1 MPSARAP
8 ISAAGFSGLVKLLVA
23 TGAFP
28 DGHFFVEDD
37 VASAQDYIAFFEF
50 FKELVGGKTV
60 GDFDNFASAL
70 RAFDALAAYTDD
82 LFLLHSNVF

>member
-1 MPSARAP
+1 MAVLRL
-8 ISAAGFSGLVKLLVA
+8 AGFSGLVKLLVA

-28 DGHFFVEDD
+28 VGHCFVEDD

-50 FKELVGGKTV
+50 FKELVGGKTIV
-60 GDFDNFASAL
+60 DFDNFASAL
-70 RAFDALAAYTDD
+70 RAFDALAACTDD